1 MDVGVVGVG
10 VMGKNHVRVYSELKQ
25 AGEVYVYDQNRDAA
39 MGVALAYEATFC
51 TTLRELLEKADAV
64 SVCVPTPFHRSVGE
78 EVLSAGVHMLM
89 EKPLCATAAEA
100 RELAGKVSDGQVAG
114 VGHIERFNPIVG
126 EIRRI
131 IRDPVFIE
139 MNRHNPASSRPM
151 GASVIE
157 DLMIHDL
164 DILIHVLLG
173 DGYDL
178 FAAGNLDAA
187 SALFR
192 YPGCFAFVSASRKAS
207 KKTRRI
213 YIEED
218 AFTLEGDF
226 MNQEVFT
233 YYKPDQYGA
242 ENERYVQE
250 NIIEK
255 VMVNKVEPLKL
266 ELATFLDCAKKGSP
280 FPVTME
286 QAIANLELCERV
298 RAATGER

>member
-1 MDVGVVGVG
+1 MDVGVIGVG
-10 VMGKNHVRVYSELKQ
+10 VMGRNHVRVYSELKQ
-25 AGEVYVYDQNRDAA
+25 AGEVYVYDRDGDATRD
-39 MGVALAYEATFC
+39 VALAYEVTPC
-51 TTLRELLEKADAV
+51 PTVKELLGKVDAV
-64 SVCVPTPFHRSVGE
+64 SVCVPTPFHRAVGE
-78 EVLSAGVHMLM
+78 EVLAAGVHMLM

-100 RELAGKVSDGQVAG
+100 RELMEKGGDGQVVG
-114 VGHIERFNPIVG
+114 VGHIERFNPIVA
-126 EIRRI
+126 EVQRI

-139 MNRHNPASSRPM
+139 MNRHNPASLRPM
-151 GASVIE
+151 GSSVIE

-164 DILIHVLLG
+164 DILLHVLLG
-173 DGYDL
+173 EGYEL
-178 FAAGNLDAA
+178 SAAGNLDAA

-192 YPGCFAFVSASRKAS
+192 YDGTAAFVSASRKAS
-207 KKTRRI
+207 KKIRRI

-218 AFTLEGDF
+218 DFTLEGDF

-233 YYKPDQYGA
+233 YYRPEQYGI

-266 ELATFLDCAKKGSP
+266 ELATFLDCARKGTP

-286 QAIANLELCERV
+286 QAARDLVLCEQV
-298 RAATGER
+298 RALIGGR